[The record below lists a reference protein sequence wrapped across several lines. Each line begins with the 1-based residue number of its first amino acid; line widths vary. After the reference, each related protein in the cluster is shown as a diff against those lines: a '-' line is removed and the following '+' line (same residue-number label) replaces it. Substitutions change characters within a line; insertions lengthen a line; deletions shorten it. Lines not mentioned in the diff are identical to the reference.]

1 MLLNSKK
8 VWLFLSFCM
17 MNVSAADLD
26 DDNFPHKSCDN
37 KVDDSVSATC
47 VEYNTKTL
55 ENSYPTGVSSYPT
68 GVSSSNKNSDIKN
81 SINKLGVLSLIGYLL
96 F

>member
-1 MLLNSKK
+1 MLLNSKR

-26 DDNFPHKSCDN
+26 DDNLHHKSCDN

-55 ENSYPTGVSSYPT
+55 ENSYPTSYPT
-68 GVSSSNKNSDIKN
+68 GVSSSNKSGDMKS
-81 SINKLGVLSLIGYLL
+81 SIDKLGSLSLIGYLL

>member
-1 MLLNSKK
+1 
-8 VWLFLSFCM
+8 M
-17 MNVSAADLD
+17 MNVSAADLGG
-26 DDNFPHKSCDN
+26 
-37 KVDDSVSATC
+37 

-68 GVSSSNKNSDIKN
+68 GVSSYPTGSSNKNSDIKN

>member
-1 MLLNSKK
+1 MLLNSKM
-8 VWLFLSFCM
+8 VWMFLSFCM
-17 MNVSAADLD
+17 MNVNTLGI
-26 DDNFPHKSCDN
+26 DDNLPHKSCDN

-55 ENSYPTGVSSYPT
+55 EGSYPT
-68 GVSSSNKNSDIKN
+68 GVSSSNKSGDIKS
-81 SINKLGVLSLIGYLL
+81 SINKLGGLSLIGYLL

>member
-55 ENSYPTGVSSYPT
+55 ENSYPTGVSS
-68 GVSSSNKNSDIKN
+68 SNKNSDIKN

>member
-26 DDNFPHKSCDN
+26 DDNFHHKSCDN

-55 ENSYPTGVSSYPT
+55 ENSYPTDVSSYPT
-68 GVSSSNKNSDIKN
+68 GVSSSNKN

>member
-17 MNVSAADLD
+17 MNVSAA
-26 DDNFPHKSCDN
+26 SCDN

-47 VEYNTKTL
+47 VEYNTRTL
-55 ENSYPTGVSSYPT
+55 ENSYPTD
-68 GVSSSNKNSDIKN
+68 VSSSNKNSDIKS